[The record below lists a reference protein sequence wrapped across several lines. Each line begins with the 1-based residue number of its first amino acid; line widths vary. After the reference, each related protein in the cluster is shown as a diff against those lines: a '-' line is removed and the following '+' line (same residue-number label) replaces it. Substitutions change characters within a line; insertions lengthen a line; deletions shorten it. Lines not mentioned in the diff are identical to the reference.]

1 VEASEISNLNRS
13 ADLLIS
19 ELKSLRVDLELRD
32 KTTQEALRYISD
44 RLGLELE
51 IRERLAVLEDRIPQ
65 R

>member
-1 VEASEISNLNRS
+1 MEASEISNLNRS

-19 ELKSLRVDLELRD
+19 ELKSLRLDLELRD

>member
-1 VEASEISNLNRS
+1 MEASEISNLNRS